1 MSKMMDLPTKSGE
14 EPNLIQAMTGIGYQ
28 LKQGDVLPV
37 YCHLDYEFD
46 ADYLLMDLTISG
58 PALGTRLKS

>member
-1 MSKMMDLPTKSGE
+1 VGL
-14 EPNLIQAMTGIGYQ
+14 NLIQAMSGIGYTF
-28 LKQGDVLPV
+28 KRGDILLV

-46 ADYLLMDLTISG
+46 ADYLLRDLTISC